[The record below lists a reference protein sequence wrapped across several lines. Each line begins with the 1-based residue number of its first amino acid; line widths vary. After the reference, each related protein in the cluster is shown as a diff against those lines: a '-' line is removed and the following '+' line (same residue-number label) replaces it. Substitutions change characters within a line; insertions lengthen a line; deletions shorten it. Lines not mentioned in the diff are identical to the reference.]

1 MSKGGFRELQAWQ
14 KAKRLAIEIYRHT
27 FEGELGRDFAL
38 RDQLRRAAI
47 SIASN
52 IAEGDERDTD
62 REAVRF
68 FYMAKGSVAELVT
81 QLEIAEGIGYLS
93 LDEFQRLEE
102 SAEEVSRML
111 RGLIRAR
118 SEQQGENA

>member
-1 MSKGGFRELQAWQ
+1 M
-14 KAKRLAIEIYRHT
+14 
-27 FEGELGRDFAL
+27 
-38 RDQLRRAAI
+38 RRAVI

-68 FYMAKGSVAELVT
+68 FFIAKGSVAELIT

-93 LDEFQRLEE
+93 PEEFRELAA

-118 SEQQGENA
+118 SEYRDQNG